1 MFFFLS
7 YVKENIRIRSLR
19 GNIWKLHKSSYLV
32 KKMVNEEGLEVSSVK
47 VTEITPP
54 LHDKILFKPEHM

>member
-1 MFFFLS
+1 
-7 YVKENIRIRSLR
+7 
-19 GNIWKLHKSSYLV
+19 
-32 KKMVNEEGLEVSSVK
+32 MVNEEGLEVSSLT